1 MNKHK
6 KPLKDDDFGYY
17 LAGLI
22 EGNGHF
28 TINHNI
34 EISFNINDASLAY
47 YIKKRIG
54 YGVIKKIKNND
65 LTLKYISNFK
75 GTIIIAK
82 LINGKLRTNKI
93 EYFNLNIINYINIQF
108 NIPLIIYSKDISNI
122 LDNYWLVGFTDANGS
137 FKICEYNKNL
147 GFEFKLKFI
156 LFQINNLILNDL
168 ISIFDG
174 YLDFNKKLDIYF
186 FCTSSF
192 NSAKKIINYFDKYH
206 LLSFKYVLYFKW
218 RKIYRIIQRKEHL
231 TFKGIN
237 KIKKIKSI
245 PKGW

>member
-108 NIPLIIYSKDISNI
+108 NIPLIIYFKDISNI
-122 LDNYWLVGFTDANGS
+122 LDNY
-137 FKICEYNKNL
+137 
-147 GFEFKLKFI
+147 
-156 LFQINNLILNDL
+156 
-168 ISIFDG
+168 
-174 YLDFNKKLDIYF
+174 
-186 FCTSSF
+186 
-192 NSAKKIINYFDKYH
+192 
-206 LLSFKYVLYFKW
+206 
-218 RKIYRIIQRKEHL
+218 
-231 TFKGIN
+231 
-237 KIKKIKSI
+237 
-245 PKGW
+245 